1 MTKHTLLSGKA
12 LNMGNDTDR
21 DSGMQGQMISLVVNV
36 AYMHHWTKPSQ
47 TAFRHS
53 AIWRW
58 PRAYSGRPLLHKMW
72 CFLSHSNTSAHQTER
87 NVCWDYFCHAES
99 CMHSVNVDEPL
110 TPASER
116 TLASLPSSLS
126 LAPEWH
132 VGYKV
137 GGFSTVLIMR
147 VKLVRVIFSVFLS
160 SPGNP
165 VHNSVSVKNPDLPPD
180 SHSPQAEMQP

>member
-1 MTKHTLLSGKA
+1 MTQTGTVGCKVRWSHWWSMWLTCIIEQSQVKLRSGIQPSGDDHERIVADHYCIRCDVSYPTAILLRIKLNEMSVEIISVMLKA
-12 LNMGNDTDR
+12 ACTPLMSTNR
-21 DSGMQGQMISLVVNV
+21 S
-36 AYMHHWTKPSQ
+36 
-47 TAFRHS
+47 
-53 AIWRW
+53 
-58 PRAYSGRPLLHKMW
+58 RP
-72 CFLSHSNTSAHQTER
+72 
-87 NVCWDYFCHAES
+87 
-99 CMHSVNVDEPL
+99 
-110 TPASER
+110 PAKR